1 MRDNLTARQLQLL
14 KVVIDEYIDTAE
26 PVGSQVVE
34 KKYSLGISSAT
45 IRNEMVAL
53 VDKGYL
59 KQPHTS
65 AGRVPTSKAMK
76 FYIDQLMEEKHLSLT
91 DEVRAKEEM
100 ATYKGD
106 LDGIIDEATHGLAKR
121 TKTLAVTTM
130 DDGSVWHAGYASLFE
145 NPGFADL
152 DVCQSVFGLIEEYK
166 KLHELFFERFVYQ
179 SPVEVLFGEELGWRF
194 FEPVGIVARRF
205 NVKGKTG
212 VIGVI
217 GPLEFDYPY
226 IIPTV
231 RYFGD
236 LIEEL
241 SL

>member
-1 MRDNLTARQLQLL
+1 
-14 KVVIDEYIDTAE
+14 
-26 PVGSQVVE
+26 
-34 KKYSLGISSAT
+34 
-45 IRNEMVAL
+45 
-53 VDKGYL
+53 
-59 KQPHTS
+59 
-65 AGRVPTSKAMK
+65 
-76 FYIDQLMEEKHLSLT
+76 
-91 DEVRAKEEM
+91 
-100 ATYKGD
+100 
-106 LDGIIDEATHGLAKR
+106 
-121 TKTLAVTTM
+121 M